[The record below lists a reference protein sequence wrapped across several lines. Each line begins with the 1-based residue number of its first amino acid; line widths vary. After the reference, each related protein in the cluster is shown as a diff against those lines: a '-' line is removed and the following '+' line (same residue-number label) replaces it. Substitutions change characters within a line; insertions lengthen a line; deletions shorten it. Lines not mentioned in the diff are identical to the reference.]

1 MRTIRSTNS
10 TKSSAW
16 ENKFFTDTTIRAS
29 FATHPFISRIN
40 GISRARKMA
49 TVVSFLSFARSEG
62 DDNHAVARQFRE
74 KMGITSTRA
83 SIIHLPRHP
92 PVTLSP
98 RIDAAVGVHRAFRL
112 STLRYRQ
119 IDIGLLARSK
129 RNEDTYE
136 R

>member
-1 MRTIRSTNS
+1 
-10 TKSSAW
+10 
-16 ENKFFTDTTIRAS
+16 
-29 FATHPFISRIN
+29 
-40 GISRARKMA
+40 MA

-92 PVTLSP
+92 PVTLS
-98 RIDAAVGVHRAFRL
+98 IDAAVGVHRAFRL

>member
-62 DDNHAVARQFRE
+62 DDNHAVARQFR
-74 KMGITSTRA
+74 GITSTRA